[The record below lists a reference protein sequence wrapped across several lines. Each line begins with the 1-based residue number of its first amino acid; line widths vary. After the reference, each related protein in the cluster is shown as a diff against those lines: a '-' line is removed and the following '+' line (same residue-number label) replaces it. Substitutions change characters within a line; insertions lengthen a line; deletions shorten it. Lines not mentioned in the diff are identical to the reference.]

1 MTIVLLMKEEVPN
14 DKFAKKINSLQKIPL
29 LKVQKFA
36 SLYINHSVSNC
47 LIIQ

>member
-1 MTIVLLMKEEVPN
+1 MGEASASMVVLYVVLLMKEEVPN

-36 SLYINHSVSNC
+36 S
-47 LIIQ
+47 